1 MIQSIKSTTKLF
13 ALFGHPVSHSLSP
26 AIQNQLIKQ
35 VGDDAVYLAF
45 DIENDDVEKAVSS
58 IRALSIAGVNVTA
71 PHKQAVIP
79 YLDEIH
85 EKAKKFRAVNVIKND
100 KGHLIGYNT
109 DVEGLFMYLKTQNIT
124 ICSKDVLI
132 LGAGGLASSL
142 LTGIW
147 DENPKSVSVINRTAQ
162 KAIEL
167 ADRIGNELHQPIATT
182 LKGTPYDIVINAA
195 TAGMH
200 PHEDT
205 CALESL
211 DGIIDRHTV
220 VVDSIY
226 NPQKTL
232 LLKRAEEVGATIF
245 NGFGML
251 ICQALLSYEIF
262 TNQKLSPAIYDKF
275 IHIQF

>member
-1 MIQSIKSTTKLF
+1 MNSSINAATKLY
-13 ALFGHPVSHSLSP
+13 ALIGHPVGHSLSP
-26 AIQNQLIKQ
+26 AIQNKLIKRM
-35 VGDDAVYLAF
+35 GDDAVYLAF
-45 DIENDDVEKAVSS
+45 DIENDDVEKAVLS
-58 IRALSIAGVNVTA
+58 IRALSMFGVNVTA

-79 YLDEIH
+79 FLDTID
-85 EKAKKFRAVNVIKND
+85 EKAKKFQAVNVIKND
-100 KGHLIGYNT
+100 HGRLIGFNT
-109 DVEGLFMYLKTQNIT
+109 DVEGLFMYLRTQDVAI
-124 ICSKDVLI
+124 SGKDVLI

-147 DENPKSVSVINRTAQ
+147 DENPGSVTIINRTTK

-167 ADRIGNELHQPIATT
+167 AERIGGNLNRHILTT
-182 LKGTPYDIVINAA
+182 QKGTPYDIVINAA

-211 DGIIDRHTV
+211 DGIVDSNTV

-232 LLKRAEEVGATIF
+232 LLKRAEEKGATIF
-245 NGFGML
+245 NGLGML

-262 TNQKLSPAIYDKF
+262 TDRKLSSDIYKEFIELKF
-275 IHIQF
+275 